1 MPTHIIYIGH
11 YFLPIAYV
19 IFILTQ
25 RLVPVYYVSSI
36 YTMKINVNNIFSES
50 RDRTEFNRDNVW
62 TCLGAIYKV
71 EIDQRWIVL
80 KEVVTIIKKR

>member
-1 MPTHIIYIGH
+1 MVKRRSG
-11 YFLPIAYV
+11 
-19 IFILTQ
+19 
-25 RLVPVYYVSSI
+25 I

-50 RDRTEFNRDNVW
+50 RDLYRDNLW

-80 KEVVTIIKKR
+80 KEVVTIIKNGDLIFFLTYFVLRDQCVILFRINVYTAGKC